1 MTKRLSMFALITCLA
16 GSLAFA
22 GDGAKSKSS
31 SADATVAT
39 ADNSG
44 AVNGGSARETPC
56 PTSDEK
62 QNKKKEH
69 KAKQAPSKEEQEFDH
84 MLLGIHG

>member
-1 MTKRLSMFALITCLA
+1 MTKRLSMFALMSCLA

-22 GDGAKSKSS
+22 VDGARSKSS
-31 SADATVAT
+31 SADAAVAK

-44 AVNGGSARETPC
+44 AVSAISAGETPC
-56 PTSDEK
+56 PTTDEK
-62 QNKKKEH
+62 QDKKKEH

>member
-1 MTKRLSMFALITCLA
+1 MTKRLSMFALMTCLA

-31 SADATVAT
+31 SADATVA
-39 ADNSG
+39 
-44 AVNGGSARETPC
+44 SAGEKPC
-56 PTSDEK
+56 PATDEK
-62 QNKKKEH
+62 QDKKKEH

>member
-1 MTKRLSMFALITCLA
+1 MTKRLSMFALMICFA

-22 GDGAKSKSS
+22 GDAAKSKSCS
-31 SADATVAT
+31 TDATNAT
-39 ADNSG
+39 TDNSG
-44 AVNGGSARETPC
+44 AVNSSSAGKTPC
-56 PTSDEK
+56 PTTDEK
-62 QNKKKEH
+62 RDKKKEH

>member
-1 MTKRLSMFALITCLA
+1 MTKRLSMFALMTCLA

-22 GDGAKSKSS
+22 SDGARSKLSS
-31 SADATVAT
+31 EDATVAT

-44 AVNGGSARETPC
+44 AVNASSAGKTPC
-56 PTSDEK
+56 PATDEK
-62 QNKKKEH
+62 KDNKKEH